1 MNTKENGTHRQASAA
16 PNVKH
21 EELTIHS
28 EKSQIKQQ
36 QLFEAIRSIDMGEFM
51 PVAKIEMGKEGNPL
65 WRLEGRIQSLELVF
79 DSVRGE
85 GISPSCDLV
94 FKLWHNAYLQHC
106 KQTGL
111 LPQSEED
118 LFMLWSSCGANRL
131 HPEKRVKLAFEL
143 AKTRP
148 FPVEAVL
155 FEGQPTI
162 QLIVAALKIHAELS
176 KEGGRMLCTN
186 EQIAEEIGKCREITG
201 RYIENLCKIRRPLL
215 YRVTCGKKGSP
226 SEYLFLSKDVLSRAK
241 LPDLTTTL
249 LDQANPSPYVDYV
262 RMLLSQCP

>member
-1 MNTKENGTHRQASAA
+1 MNTKENGTHHQASAA

-21 EELTIHS
+21 EELNIHS

-118 LFMLWSSCGANRL
+118 LSMLWSSCGANRQ
-131 HPEKRVKLAFEL
+131 HPDKRVKLAFEL
-143 AKTRP
+143 AKIRP

-155 FEGQPTI
+155 FEGQATMG
-162 QLIVAALKIHAELS
+162 LIVAALKIHAELS
-176 KEGGRMLCTN
+176 KEGGRILCTN
-186 EQIAEEIGKCREITG
+186 EQIAEGVGKCREITG
-201 RYIENLCKIRRPLL
+201 RYVEKLCKIQKPLL

-241 LPDLTTTL
+241 LPDLTKTR
-249 LDQANPSPYVDYV
+249 LDQASPSPYVDYV
-262 RMLLSQCP
+262 RTLLSQCP